1 MIMECL
7 LMGMKAEDYEKDII
21 QPAVAMATMVLEAAA
36 QVKSIRRVVLTSS
49 CKRDFLTRRQSQNEC

>member
-1 MIMECL
+1 
-7 LMGMKAEDYEKDII
+7 MGMKAEDYEKDII